1 MTKRNWKRIALIV
14 LSVFGAGVV
23 VLIVHIYMVSRPPH
37 IDANT
42 RVMARIDVRQDMN
55 AQDAQKISDW
65 LYRQKGV
72 DHVLVNPAS
81 HIAVFTFAPM
91 LNSADKIV
99 QDFKAD
105 LPYKAERFLPPSR
118 GKGSCPAGY

>member
-1 MTKRNWKRIALIV
+1 MTKRSWKRIALIV

-23 VLIVHIYMVSRPPH
+23 VLAVHIYMVTRPPH

-42 RVMARIDVRQDMN
+42 RVMARIDVRQDMD

-72 DHVLVNPAS
+72 EHVLVNPAS

-99 QDFKAD
+99 RDLKED
-105 LPYKAERFLPPSR
+105 LPYKVERFLPLPA
-118 GKGSCPAGY
+118 GMGSCPAGY